1 MTRENRLEQA
11 TFLRSLAEEFDRL
24 GEAYLETRGVL
35 VDYQNV
41 PKEMPEEE
49 ADIVIDALRDCCRS
63 VKFLFKIA
71 QLVKAGVLDSELL
84 YIFYYE
90 EVWGYLT
97 EKLKFLMR
105 WVGTGLDLGANYNAH
120 ELARMMVA
128 LQELSKELSAI
139 HQKHGGDLEG
149 YKALMMYHQERAKG
163 FLADPSQFSVGSP
176 NYIDNWVEIKKS
188 EICLLRPPLPG
199 T

>member
-11 TFLRSLAEEFDRL
+11 IFLRSLAEEFDRL
-24 GEAYLETRGVL
+24 ERAYLRTRGVL
-35 VDYQNV
+35 IDYQNV

-49 ADIVIDALRDCCRS
+49 ADIVIDALRDCFQS

-71 QLVKAGVLDSELL
+71 QLIKAGVIDSELL
-84 YIFYYE
+84 YIFYYD

-105 WVGTGLDLGANYNAH
+105 WVGTGLDLAADYDAH
-120 ELARMMVA
+120 ELARMIVA
-128 LQELSKELSAI
+128 LQELSRELRAI
-139 HQKHGGDLEG
+139 HEKHGGDLEG
-149 YKALMMYHQERAKG
+149 YKALMMYHQERMKD

-176 NYIDNWVEIKKS
+176 NYIDNWVEIKRS
-188 EICLLRPPLPG
+188 EICLLRPPPG

>member
-1 MTRENRLEQA
+1 MPCFLPAVFFASIVVAVGTGLRWLKPVLFVIMPVITRFRRVKPFAATTVEQA
-11 TFLRSLAEEFDRL
+11 TFLRSFAAHFDEL
-24 GEAYLETRGVL
+24 NQACLETRGVL

-63 VKFLFKIA
+63 VKFLYKIA
-71 QLVKAGVLDSELL
+71 QLVKARVIDTELL
-84 YIFYYE
+84 YILYYD

-120 ELARMMVA
+120 ELARMVTS
-128 LQELSKELSAI
+128 LTELLEELYAI
-139 HQKHGGDLEG
+139 H
-149 YKALMMYHQERAKG
+149 ERGTA
-163 FLADPSQFSVGSP
+163 
-176 NYIDNWVEIKKS
+176 W
-188 EICLLRPPLPG
+188 ICLPKGMRP
-199 T
+199 